1 MNIIEVNKYTLANL
15 YEEYPESFKDL
26 RLDGNYLVYNGEK
39 TDISRFNIN
48 DLLSGET
55 NFAASLSVLSS
66 EDIFKI
72 IRLHALHLE
81 SLSNNKID
89 NNESKI
95 EVIKKENPLMK
106 NISIVTR
113 NIDGYEDEYI
123 NIVDST
129 GEDHLFKNDRDINVF
144 DIYNILR
151 VKNPGRDVTPDE
163 LISEINRKLY
173 EVRMQESS
181 TLLDSSATSE
191 DFDNKITRV
200 ADPYKN
206 DKSTRVYGN
215 EENDIAIVR
224 DLDDSTNH
232 DVITFDQNEFGDLI
246 VQNHEQNVV
255 GTDTSIKSDTT
266 IEETSFESGTNEE
279 ENTESEVFE
288 KDEEEVVALLISSQ
302 EFYDLL
308 NSNDELT
315 EEQRKSIDLYY
326 AYLGDLVL
334 YEDYLLPELKQILNQ
349 FRSYVYELQY
359 GEVAED
365 SLKQINKKQQEAIDK
380 SIAMEEKAALTNQE
394 ELTEDKIKD
403 SVKKLELVKPVNNYE
418 NAGSVSVVQVLAF
431 IIGVSII
438 LTAITLYLIG

>member
-1 MNIIEVNKYTLANL
+1 MNILEVNKYTLANL

-26 RLDGNYLVYNGEK
+26 RLDGNYLVCNGEK

-81 SLSNNKID
+81 SLNNKKID

-123 NIVDST
+123 NIVGST

-288 KDEEEVVALLISSQ
+288 KEEDKVVALLISSQ

-359 GEVAED
+359 GEFSED
-365 SLKQINKKQQEAIDK
+365 GLKQINKKQQEAIDK

>member
-81 SLSNNKID
+81 SLSNKKID

-123 NIVDST
+123 NIVGST

-151 VKNPGRDVTPDE
+151 VNNPGRDVTPDE

-206 DKSTRVYGN
+206 DKSTRVYGH

>member
-1 MNIIEVNKYTLANL
+1 MNILEVNKYTLANL

-39 TDISRFNIN
+39 TDISKFNIN

-81 SLSNNKID
+81 SINNKKKD
-89 NNESKI
+89 NNERKI
-95 EVIKKENPLMK
+95 EIIKKENPLMK

-113 NIDGYEDEYI
+113 NVDGYEDEYI

-129 GEDHLFKNDRDINVF
+129 GDDHLFQNDRNVNVF

-151 VKNPGRDVTPDE
+151 IKNPGRDITPDE

-181 TLLDSSATSE
+181 TILDSSATSE

-200 ADPYKN
+200 ADPYKG

-215 EENDIAIVR
+215 EENDIAIVK
-224 DLDDSTNH
+224 DLDDPTNH
-232 DVITFDQNEFGDLI
+232 DVVTFDQNEFGDLV

-255 GTDTSIKSDTT
+255 GTDTSVKSDTT

-365 SLKQINKKQQEAIDK
+365 ELKQINKKQQEAIDK
-380 SIAMEEKAALTNQE
+380 SIAMEEKAALANQE